1 MFKGK
6 KVTVIVVAAGRGS
19 RFGGNLPKQFLKIG
33 EKTVLESAIEPFQD
47 HPAVDGII
55 VAASEEYLEHCKM
68 LCSSFDKTE
77 AVVCGGELRQDSVYA
92 CLERVEDGLV
102 MIHDGARP
110 FVTHDVID
118 RVIDGAYNYGASVPC
133 VPVKD
138 TIRQMKGSEG
148 LSSATLERSS
158 LFCVQTPQG
167 FHTPILKGAYE
178 KAKADGFVGTDDA
191 GLVERL
197 GEPVSLTEGDYANIK
212 ITTREDL
219 PEQTD
224 EWRDLNKIDMRIGS
238 GYDVHQLTEGR
249 KLILGGVDIPYEKG
263 LLGHSDADVML
274 HALMDALLGAAALG
288 DIGKHFPDTD
298 ERYKGIS
305 SLKLLEQVESLI
317 SDAGFTV
324 GNADITVIAQK
335 PKIASYIP
343 AMRKNIAETLG
354 IEIERVNVKGTTTE
368 KLGFVGR
375 CEGIACE
382 AVCILYRQ

>member
-6 KVTVIVVAAGRGS
+6 KITVIVVAAGRGS
-19 RFGGNLPKQFLKIG
+19 RFGGDLPKQFLKIG
-33 EKTVLESAIEPFQD
+33 EKTVLERAIEPFQD

-55 VAASEEYLEHCKM
+55 VAASEEYLEHCRR
-68 LCSSFDKTE
+68 LCSRFDKTE
-77 AVVCGGELRQDSVYA
+77 AVVCGGEQRQDSVFA

-102 MIHDGARP
+102 MVHDGARP
-110 FVTHDVID
+110 SVTQDVID
-118 RVIDGAYNYGASVPC
+118 RVIDGAYNHGASVPC

-138 TIRQMKGSEG
+138 TIRQMKDSGG
-148 LSSATLERSS
+148 LLSATLDRSS

-167 FHTPILKGAYE
+167 FHTQILKGAYE
-178 KAKADGFVGTDDA
+178 KAKTDGFVGTDDA

-197 GEPVSLTEGDYANIK
+197 GEPVSITEGDYANIK

-219 PEQTD
+219 SEQTAG
-224 EWRDLNKIDMRIGS
+224 RRNLNKMDMRIGS

-263 LLGHSDADVML
+263 LLGHSDADVLL

-305 SLKLLEQVESLI
+305 SIKLLEHVKLLI
-317 SDAGFTV
+317 SDSGYSV